1 MAKTIAAIA
10 TPHGVGGIGVVR
22 LSGDRAVEIAQAV
35 FRAADGSRLADLP
48 GYTARF
54 GSVAQG
60 EKAFDQAV
68 ALVFRAPRSY
78 TGEDVVEL
86 SVHGGLVTVERT
98 LQAVL
103 AAGAAPA
110 GPGDLPSGRSYTAK
124 WT

>member
-54 GSVAQG
+54 GAWH
-60 EKAFDQAV
+60 
-68 ALVFRAPRSY
+68 RAKKPLIRRWRWCF
-78 TGEDVVEL
+78 V
-86 SVHGGLVTVERT
+86 RP
-98 LQAVL
+98 
-103 AAGAAPA
+103 APTQVRMWW
-110 GPGDLPSGRSYTAK
+110 S
-124 WT
+124 